1 MRRFVSILLVFVIV
15 LASTASMATIS
26 DKLMNHWADS
36 LINRSFVA
44 YYFPYLARDKF
55 LRFAPDEPISEGD
68 FTLSLSALF
77 KEYSYDVIQLGGER
91 HISRSDMVRILGSR
105 LIDLGINPG
114 ENVNLPFKDINRMSS
129 DSIELLR
136 VLFNNRIIVGDPDSS
151 FNPDRQLSQAE
162 AIIILQRVKGVLE
175 DMNTI
180 AFNTLGIVQSYSA
193 QEEIIIK
200 EENEAVM
207 VTITKQFPTPGY
219 SMTVNRILKAG
230 NGYRIYFNIT
240 APPADSILPQV
251 ITYKTITLE
260 LDKDQLG
267 GPPYNFILDGF
278 NNVKT
283 N

>member
-1 MRRFVSILLVFVIV
+1 MKKIVSFILIFAIILT
-15 LASTASMATIS
+15 STASFATIT

-44 YYFPYLARDKF
+44 YYFSYLARDKF
-55 LRFAPDEPISEGD
+55 QLFSPNEPISEGD

-77 KEYSYDVIQLGGER
+77 KDYGYELIHIGGEN
-91 HISRSDMVRILGSR
+91 HVSRGDMVTILGTR
-105 LIDLGINPG
+105 LMEIGINEG
-114 ENVNLPFKDINRMSS
+114 ENVNLPFKDINTMSS

-136 VLFNNRIIVGDPDSS
+136 VLFNNKIIVGDPDSS
-151 FNPDRQLSQAE
+151 FNPNRELKQVE
-162 AIIILQRVKGVLE
+162 AIIILQRVREVLE

-219 SMTVNRILKAG
+219 SMAVNRILRAG

-240 APPADSILPQV
+240 APPGDSILPQV

-260 LDKDQLG
+260 LDKDQLT

-278 NNVKT
+278 NNVRT

>member
-1 MRRFVSILLVFVIV
+1 MRRLVAFILIFAIVIT
-15 LASTASMATIS
+15 STASHATIT
-26 DKLMNHWADS
+26 DKLANHWADS

-55 LRFAPDEPISEGD
+55 KLFNPNQPISEGD
-68 FTLSLSALF
+68 FTISLSALF
-77 KEYSYDVIQLGGER
+77 KDYGYELILIGGGKNL
-91 HISRSDMVRILGSR
+91 SRSAMVSILGTR
-105 LIDLGINPG
+105 FIEIGIDNA
-114 ENVNLPFKDINRMSS
+114 ENVVLPFKDINTMSS

-136 VLFNNRIIVGDPDSS
+136 VLFNNKIIVGDPDSS
-151 FNPDRQLSQAE
+151 FNPNRELTQVE
-162 AIIILQRVKGVLE
+162 AIIILQRVKKVLE

-200 EENEAVM
+200 EETEAVM

-219 SMTVNRILKAG
+219 SMTVNRILRAG

-260 LDKDQLG
+260 LDKDELN

-278 NNVKT
+278 NNVRT